1 MCMSV
6 KAPRIPPPPPPPVY
20 APPPA
25 PTERAKRT
33 VNPRLKRRAMAKKT
47 GGSRGLRIKRGQN
60 STTLNV
66 GGQTTGSSL
75 NA

>member
-1 MCMSV
+1 MCMRV

-25 PTERAKRT
+25 PTERASRAI
-33 VNPRLKRRAMAKKT
+33 NPRLKRRAQSKKT
-47 GGSRGLRIKRGQN
+47 GTRGLRIKRGQN

-66 GGQTTGSSL
+66 GGMSSGSSL